1 MSKFISTSFT
11 LLSSLL
17 NKNQEVISCAEHSKL
32 KKEYHYE
39 GIQELLKKPLSK
51 KEQKELEAEQKKKI
65 VQTEYEFRQ
74 EKDKTL
80 KEHFSIYTNKEKRN
94 MAILQALN
102 DGYGQA
108 EIGRYLN
115 ITASAIAKVRN
126 KYE

>member
-1 MSKFISTSFT
+1 MKFDSPK
-11 LLSSLL
+11 LL
-17 NKNQEVISCAEHSKL
+17 E
-32 KKEYHYE
+32 
-39 GIQELLKKPLSK
+39 KPLSK

-65 VQTEYEFRQ
+65 VQTEHEFRQ
-74 EKDKTL
+74 EKEKRL
-80 KEHFSIYTNKEKRN
+80 EVHFSNYANKEERN
-94 MAILQALN
+94 AAILQALS